1 MNSWK
6 IQNEV
11 IACTEEIVRRQIRF
25 VLGNSKFFSVIA
37 DEVTDHYANKEI
49 LLLCV
54 RYGNL
59 LQEKPTIQETF
70 LDSAHGQRYFAE
82 T

>member
-1 MNSWK
+1 MNSRK

-25 VLGNSKFFSVIA
+25 VLDNSKFFSVIA
-37 DEVTDHYANKEI
+37 DEVTDHYANKKI

-70 LDSAHGQRYFAE
+70 LDPAHAQRYFAE